1 MAFKYRSSLASITLP
16 VIILLPV
23 GLLTYFGI
31 RLYLLDREEKQQ
43 QQQTEQLL
51 ATRYPYWR
59 NAIDNAIYNDSTLW
73 ISPKEAQQLIREQA
87 VLQKEN
93 LFLSV
98 DSIMALQVL
107 ERDTL
112 LYTYDYQQIKI
123 NEKALKAGEI
133 IWDGKYIVNTRS
145 AILGSTHN
153 QTGYLLL
160 LQHALQTLSYP
171 SKPNAEKPNL
181 QPRFFSGNIAV
192 NDVIVNR
199 RNSIIG
205 IDSSGKYLIQLASRQ
220 PDATYAGN
228 SDRIALPAA
237 QYHLLRQ
244 FLNNA
249 WLLFVALLVT
259 ALLYWRLHKLS
270 RKNARW
276 LSSLDKA
283 TCAIAIAEKDGQIAY
298 VNTAFQEWNEQ
309 RAARGKNIGEVLQ
322 HAPIEPILQQI
333 TAQPGRTE
341 YYYASLGERTVYG
354 SLTYDADSDAVIA
367 VDNDVS
373 ALRHMYDG
381 ELHAL
386 KNLIKEVKE
395 LNAQLI
401 LGKVPL
407 ENTSKAL
414 EILRNND
421 HSLEKALLFY
431 ANRREQF
438 SAGGREQFSPEE
450 YDLEIGL
457 DHVLRWFESMLL
469 PLHIRVETDLQGLS
483 IRGNLQSIELVF
495 QNALFNAIQAIRE
508 AGLPAETRFLR
519 ITARAQGNAVM
530 VAICDSGVPVP
541 PHQDIRELAARA
553 QGAGLKTIILEME
566 KTGGQCLGFT
576 QQTPHSKALQLL
588 FPA

>member
-1 MAFKYRSSLASITLP
+1 MAFLHKSSLANFALP
-16 VIILLPV
+16 VIMLLPV
-23 GLLTYFGI
+23 CLLTYFGI
-31 RLYLLDREEKQQ
+31 RLYLLDRAEKQQ

-51 ATRYPYWR
+51 AERYPHWR
-59 NAIDNAIYNDSTLW
+59 QAIDEAVFNDQHRW
-73 ISPKEAQQLIREQA
+73 ISPLEAQQLIRGQT
-87 VLQKEN
+87 VLQNEN

-112 LYTYDYQQIKI
+112 LYTYDYEQITI
-123 NEKALKAGEI
+123 NQKKLKAGEV

-145 AILGSTHN
+145 AILGNTHN

-171 SKPNAEKPNL
+171 SKPGPEKPDL
-181 QPRFFSGNIAV
+181 KPRFFSGNIAV

-228 SDRIALPAA
+228 SDRIALPAG

-283 TCAIAIAEKDGQIAY
+283 TCAIAIAEKDGEIAY

-309 RAARGKNIGEVLQ
+309 RAASGKNIGEVLQ
-322 HAPIEPILQQI
+322 HAPIAPILQQI
-333 TAQPGRTE
+333 TTRPGSTE
-341 YYYASLGERTVYG
+341 YYYATLGERTVYG
-354 SLTYDADSDAVIA
+354 SLTYDAESDAVIA

-401 LGKVPL
+401 LGKIPL
-407 ENTSKAL
+407 ENSVKAL

-438 SAGGREQFSPEE
+438 SAGGREQFSLEE

-457 DHVLRWFESMLL
+457 DQVLRWFESMLL
-469 PLHIRVETDLQGLS
+469 PLHIRVETALQGLS

-508 AGLPAETRFLR
+508 AGLPADERFLR
-519 ITARAQGNAVM
+519 ITATEQAGAVLLE
-530 VAICDSGVPVP
+530 ICDNGTPVP
-541 PHQDIRELAARA
+541 PHSDIRDLAARS
-553 QGAGLKTIILEME
+553 QGAGLKTILQEME
-566 KTGGQCLGFT
+566 KTGGKCLGFI
-576 QQTPHSKALQLL
+576 QKTPQSKALQLL
-588 FPA
+588 FSA